1 MNSSCT
7 ELRVIRGKMRRFAEG
22 PGRAPPDGLGR
33 RTLLDASQTEQGT
46 EDAVNEGYR
55 ARVQF

>member
-1 MNSSCT
+1 MDVG
-7 ELRVIRGKMRRFAEG
+7 RPARGAATVARR
-22 PGRAPPDGLGR
+22 RTDGT